1 MNDRFEISLSPFC
14 FIPLLVLLLISWRP
28 AFLQS
33 ETLSLTTYYPA
44 PYGGYDKLLVSGNA
58 YLAKSSGSF
67 VQWGT
72 AGSRLTGDEG
82 GSIEFYGA
90 SESSMPGIRFKTSV
104 GGGYDAALVAKK
116 ISDSDGVWI
125 VIDGDFMIGNTIGL
139 DSNGR
144 GALRNFCISRHY
156 TYDGTAHTGSGA
168 GVTSHRTYCDP
179 TNDSGRSSRY
189 TIVGLENLK
198 TIDHELLG
206 GTAQSLQGG
215 YIYIPR
221 DGNMICCKM
230 ETKI

>member
-1 MNDRFEISLSPFC
+1 MNDKFEIIVNPFY
-14 FIPLLVLLLISWRP
+14 FIPLFVFLLISWRP

-58 YLAKSSGSF
+58 YLAKSNGSF

-90 SESSMPGIRFKTSV
+90 SETSMPGIRFKTSV
-104 GGGYDAALVAKK
+104 GGSNYDAALVAKK
-116 ISDSDGVWI
+116 VNDDEGVWI
-125 VIDGDFMIGNTIGL
+125 VIDGDFMIGTTIGL

-144 GALRNFCISRHY
+144 GALRNFCIKQAY
-156 TYDGTAHTGSGA
+156 TYDGTVHSGSGA
-168 GVTSHRTYCDP
+168 GTTHHRTFCG
-179 TNDSGRSSRY
+179 NNSSLSWKY
-189 TIVGLENLK
+189 TIVGMPEVK

-206 GTAQSLQGG
+206 GAATSVQGG
-215 YIYIPR
+215 YVYIPR
-221 DGNMICCKM
+221 AGEMLCCKM
-230 ETKI
+230 ETKLN

>member
-1 MNDRFEISLSPFC
+1 MNDRFEITLNPFY
-14 FIPLLVLLLISWRP
+14 FIPLLVLMFISWRP

-72 AGSRLTGDEG
+72 SGSRLTGDEG

-90 SESSMPGIRFKTSV
+90 SETSMPGIRFKTSV
-104 GGGYDAALVAKK
+104 GTGYDAALVAKK
-116 ISDSDGVWI
+116 INDTEGVWI
-125 VIDGDFMIGNTIGL
+125 VIDGDFMIGSTIGL

-156 TYDGTAHTGSGA
+156 TYNGAHTGTGA
-168 GVTSHRTYCDP
+168 TSHHKTYCDP
-179 TNDSGRSSRY
+179 SNTQTKSTKY
-189 TIVGLENLK
+189 TIVGLQDLK

-206 GTAQSLQGG
+206 GSATSVQGG
-215 YIYIPR
+215 YVYIPR
-221 DGNMICCKM
+221 DSYMICCKM
-230 ETKI
+230 EPVR